1 MFGRLTLSF
10 SLTFYSNVVEIK
22 SSQVDFCG
30 ENQSK
35 KFSSSLF
42 IFYFDFLLKFCG
54 YQNLLSLTFVVD
66 TKIFKFSS
74 SLSIFFL

>member
-42 IFYFDFLLKFCG
+42 IFYFDFFIEILWISKSFEFDFCGG
-54 YQNLLSLTFVVD
+54 YQNFQVLEP
-66 TKIFKFSS
+66 KNPR
-74 SLSIFFL
+74 